1 MSGTCSY
8 RVPIITANPANLSV
22 SVRSL
27 FPLGSLAAELRG
39 PGDPAALFPDE
50 AQCLRGAVPKRA
62 QEFAAGRLCARR
74 LLAEFGIEE
83 FPLRVGE
90 DRQPLWPDSLVGSIT
105 HTTGFCAA
113 AVAQKN
119 QIRALGIDSELAGG
133 VKEELWRWICTPH
146 EISWLQS
153 LPPAEQPRAATLI
166 FSAKE
171 SFYKCQFALTQE
183 RLYFH
188 DATIDVQDWGTGRGA
203 FEIRA
208 NRPIALAHHA
218 KLPIKGQYLFHEE
231 WITTGVAVTEPAAG
245 P

>member
-1 MSGTCSY
+1 MLGTFSY

-22 SVRSL
+22 NLRGL
-27 FPLGSLAAELRG
+27 FPPGVLAAELRG

-74 LLAEFGIEE
+74 LLSEFGIED
-83 FPLRVGE
+83 FALKAAE

-105 HTTGFCAA
+105 HTTGFCAVVA
-113 AVAQKN
+113 AQKN
-119 QIRALGIDSELAGG
+119 QIHALGIDSELAGS
-133 VKEELWRWICTPH
+133 VNEELWRWICTPA
-146 EISWLQS
+146 EISWLSS
-153 LPPAEQPRAATLI
+153 LPSAEQSRAATLI

-171 SFYKCQFALTQE
+171 SFYKCQFPLVQE
-183 RLYFH
+183 RLIFH
-188 DATIDVQDWGTGRGA
+188 DASVDVQDWGAARGA

-208 NRPIALAHHA
+208 TRPIALARYA
-218 KLPIKGQYLFHEE
+218 TLPLAGQYLFHEE
-231 WITTGVAVTEPAAG
+231 WVTTGVALAVPAGG